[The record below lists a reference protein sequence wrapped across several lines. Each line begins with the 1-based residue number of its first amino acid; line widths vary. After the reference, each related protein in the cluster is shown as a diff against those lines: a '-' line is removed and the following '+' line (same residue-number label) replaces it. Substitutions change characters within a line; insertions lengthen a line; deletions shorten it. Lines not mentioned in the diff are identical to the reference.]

1 MMANKV
7 NGRVIRLLV
16 LAGALIMVIV
26 GVCSGEVGTVL
37 TKAVNICLECI
48 GIG

>member
-1 MMANKV
+1 MTDKRPISTFLCLAFIISGCVMMAI
-7 NGRVIRLLV
+7 GILR
-16 LAGALIMVIV
+16 
-26 GVCSGEVGTVL
+26 GEVGTVF

>member
-1 MMANKV
+1 MISAKTKYI
-7 NGRVIRLLV
+7 RAAVIAAAVIFLV
-16 LAGALIMVIV
+16 IGITR
-26 GVCSGEVGTVL
+26 GEPGTVF